1 MSDTTLQER
10 VTKLAEEGFKLLGK
24 TLGQR
29 ITLTDASILMDNS
42 LKDSSSAIQIMHTR
56 YVAQQNGKELG
67 LNAPYNEVIDAL
79 KGKVPEDQLAESA
92 ASYFAA
98 LYFLSAEEEQ
108 KRMIAGL
115 SYDASQGVPYSKEV
129 LSVLLSPSAEKPE

>member
-1 MSDTTLQER
+1 LR
-10 VTKLAEEGFKLLGK
+10 
-24 TLGQR
+24 
-29 ITLTDASILMDNS
+29 
-42 LKDSSSAIQIMHTR
+42 
-56 YVAQQNGKELG
+56 

-79 KGKVPEDQLAESA
+79 KDKVPEDQLAESA